1 MGNIPG
7 IPLIRDQMEID
18 APTTI
23 NATGKE
29 LAVSQTGAKELQDQ
43 QKTPI
48 TTMTKL
54 SLETSVT

>member
-1 MGNIPG
+1 
-7 IPLIRDQMEID
+7 MEID